1 MVVESTTGSGPHE
14 GLLAWLAANHVEY
27 ELREHPET
35 FTAEATARAEHVD
48 PRRFAKVVGVA
59 ASDGRQVLLVVDAA
73 DHVDFAKARRVLA
86 AADARLLTEAELT
99 TMTRGCEPGTVPP
112 IPALFG
118 LPTYVDFALRD
129 TPVLA
134 FHAGSHRFAVHV
146 DRIAWERASGIAWAD
161 IAEDD
166 DAPAWAK

>member
-1 MVVESTTGSGPHE
+1 MIVESTTQSGPHQ
-14 GLLAWLAANHVEY
+14 GLLIWLAANHVEY

-35 FTAEATARAEHVD
+35 FTAEATARAEHLD

-59 ASDGRQVLLVVDAA
+59 ASDGRHVLLVVDAA
-73 DHVDFAKARRVLA
+73 DHVDLAKARRVLA

-99 TMTRGCEPGTVPP
+99 TLTVGCEPGTVPP
-112 IPALFG
+112 IPALYG
-118 LPTYVDFALRD
+118 LPVYVDFALRD
-129 TPVLA
+129 TLVVA

-146 DRIAWERASGIAWAD
+146 DRIAWEHASGIAWAD